1 MVNEA
6 CLKMLDTYKVLHIGV
21 SLNYRGAAEMAK
33 AKLRAWM
40 HIRGRVH
47 TVRVLKLGTKELEIG
62 ALETSQLFSSA
73 LISNL
78 QDAAPKAV
86 SPDAKPSA

>member
-33 AKLRAWM
+33 AKLTPNLY
-40 HIRGRVH
+40 G
-47 TVRVLKLGTKELEIG
+47 
-62 ALETSQLFSSA
+62 
-73 LISNL
+73 LIL
-78 QDAAPKAV
+78 
-86 SPDAKPSA
+86 

>member
-1 MVNEA
+1 
-6 CLKMLDTYKVLHIGV
+6 
-21 SLNYRGAAEMAK
+21 
-33 AKLRAWM
+33 
-40 HIRGRVH
+40 
-47 TVRVLKLGTKELEIG
+47 VRVLKLGTKELEIG

-86 SPDAKPSA
+86 SPDAEPSA